1 MLACRGGGGLQ
12 GVVATAIGE
21 EELVVTGVTG
31 VEDIAPVPSSE
42 LSAAP
47 VPDNDN

>member
-1 MLACRGGGGLQ
+1 MVACRGGGGLQ

-47 VPDNDN
+47 APANDN